1 MGKVSHRPACLP
13 PSLASSHLSILASFH
28 SVILWGFLLFS
39 QGRRKKALCRFFH
52 SKIEILK
59 LLALK
64 KLEENRNV

>member
-1 MGKVSHRPACLP
+1 MGF
-13 PSLASSHLSILASFH
+13 PSFLS
-28 SVILWGFLLFS
+28 GEE
-39 QGRRKKALCRFFH
+39 KKALCRFFH